1 MNARSIE
8 VLMKYVRHSAVSAA
22 FFAGLIAA
30 TATPAQTVVPTPRF
44 TSVELEGG
52 GYVLVRHGST
62 QLVRLMSG
70 STAFTSFD
78 VDGSGKLRI
87 EACNSDCPHHYDL
100 KVEITTPAIDAL
112 AISGGGVIEGAE
124 GFPRL
129 RNLSLAVK
137 GGGTIDARAMDTA
150 GATAAVDGGG
160 RIWVKADDRLTA
172 AINGGGKIK
181 YLGNP
186 RMTEAVMGG
195 GKVER
200 GD

>member
-8 VLMKYVRHSAVSAA
+8 VPMKHFRHFAASATL
-22 FFAGLIAA
+22 FAGLIAA
-30 TATPAQTVVPTPRF
+30 IPAPAQSVVSAARF

-52 GYVLVRHGST
+52 GYVLIKHGPA
-62 QLVRLMSG
+62 QRVLLMSG
-70 STAFTSFD
+70 STAFTSFN
-78 VDGSGKLRI
+78 VDENGKLRI
-87 EACNSDCPHHYDL
+87 EACNNDCPHLYDL
-100 KVEITTPAIDAL
+100 RIEITTPSIDAL
-112 AISGGGVIEGAE
+112 AISGGGAIEGAD

-129 RNLSLAVK
+129 HNLSLAVK

-150 GATAAVDGGG
+150 AATAAVDGGG

-181 YLGNP
+181 YMGNP
-186 RMTEAVMGG
+186 RMTEAVTGG